1 MIDIWIEKTSEN
13 GYRPGLYCNQSTFS
27 FIKSCLSP
35 EKLNQ
40 LEKWIAGGDQYYGET
55 RSIDLEDVKPSRV
68 LNMNYG
74 ATMAQ
79 STDSAINSGA
89 GNSKGHVDVN
99 FSTIDYANQKT
110 VYENEIYDIIDCF
123 DMYGVEKIFA
133 YNASFDFTTLNNT
146 IRYISGSGCRWFFPY
161 GTQICDI
168 WNIACQVLGT
178 QKTFQ
183 WENIRNDNNNLIT
196 NAERMFSYMSQDFDF
211 EEEHTGLADALIETQ
226 ILARCFRSHKSI
238 NKRINRSCWRLC
250 QKVA

>member
-1 MIDIWIEKTSEN
+1 MKVDKRKKYIM
-13 GYRPGLYCNQSTFS
+13 
-27 FIKSCLSP
+27 
-35 EKLNQ
+35 
-40 LEKWIAGGDQYYGET
+40 
-55 RSIDLEDVKPSRV
+55 V
-68 LNMNYG
+68 
-74 ATMAQ
+74 
-79 STDSAINSGA
+79 
-89 GNSKGHVDVN
+89 VDVETTN
-99 FSTIDYANQKT
+99 NQIGVKNVPNDGLVYDLGFTVTDKKGNIYTKRSFAIKEIFNDKNLMNTAYYKNKLPLYYDKIAKRQMEVVSIWEARKRVKT
-110 VYENEIYDIIDCF
+110 AIEYFNITEIY
-123 DMYGVEKIFA
+123 A

-196 NAERMFSYMSQDFDF
+196 NAERMFAYMSQDLDF

-238 NKRINRSCWRLC
+238 NKRINRSCWRIPQLAT
-250 QKVA
+250 V